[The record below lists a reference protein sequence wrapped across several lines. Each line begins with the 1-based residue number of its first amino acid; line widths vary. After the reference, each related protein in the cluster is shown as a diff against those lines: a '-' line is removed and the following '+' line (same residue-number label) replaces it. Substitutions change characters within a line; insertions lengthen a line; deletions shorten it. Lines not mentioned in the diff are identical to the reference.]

1 VTEHELKV
9 DLVYNIKDY
18 FDIEIEYQVLKTQQK
33 TVQYL
38 DQLSKKIET
47 LKQVQ
52 NDEMQ
57 SLKDL
62 KASLLDRHFAGSCR
76 EAIPLS

>member
-1 VTEHELKV
+1 MAVPKLA
-9 DLVYNIKDY
+9 IKRLG
-18 FDIEIEYQVLKTQQK
+18 EIKTPFPPLKTQQK

-38 DQLSKKIET
+38 DQLSEKTEI

-52 NDEMQ
+52 HDKMQ

-62 KASLLDRHFAGSCR
+62 KASLLDRAFRG
-76 EAIPLS
+76 EL

>member
-1 VTEHELKV
+1 M
-9 DLVYNIKDY
+9 IY
-18 FDIEIEYQVLKTQQK
+18 FLQSRSRYITYEDGKLEMDWQKIISRSPLKTQQK

-38 DQLSKKIET
+38 DQLSQKTET

-52 NDEMQ
+52 QEKMQ

-62 KASLLDRHFAGSCR
+62 KASILDRAFRG
-76 EAIPLS
+76 EL

>member
-1 VTEHELKV
+1 MGE
-9 DLVYNIKDY
+9 IKTP
-18 FDIEIEYQVLKTQQK
+18 FPPLKTQQK

-38 DQLSKKIET
+38 DQLSEKTEI

-52 NDEMQ
+52 HDKMQ

-62 KASLLDRHFAGSCR
+62 KASLLDRAFRG
-76 EAIPLS
+76 EL